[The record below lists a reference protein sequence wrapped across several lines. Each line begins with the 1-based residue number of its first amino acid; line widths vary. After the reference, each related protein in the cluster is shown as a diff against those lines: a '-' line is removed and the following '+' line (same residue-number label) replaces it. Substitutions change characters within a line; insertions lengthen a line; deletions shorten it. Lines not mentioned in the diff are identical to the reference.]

1 VGGGWWM
8 VDLIGGIFQVAR
20 QELEN
25 TESARGVKSASSSE
39 SVNPA
44 GYWVAIHRTV
54 PQMRT
59 CQQNCTDQS
68 VMRV

>member
-1 VGGGWWM
+1 M

-44 GYWVAIHRTV
+44 GYWVTIHRTDSKCAHV
-54 PQMRT
+54 NRIVEANQK
-59 CQQNCTDQS
+59 
-68 VMRV
+68 